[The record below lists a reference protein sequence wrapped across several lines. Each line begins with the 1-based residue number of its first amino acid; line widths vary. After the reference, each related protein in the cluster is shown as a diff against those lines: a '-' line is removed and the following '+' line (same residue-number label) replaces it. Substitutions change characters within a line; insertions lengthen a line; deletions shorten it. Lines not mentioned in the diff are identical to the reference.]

1 MAGINYEGTNLVG
14 APFKPYVD
22 QQISRRQELLGTL
35 DKTSEQI
42 VWENGNTA
50 WVRLA
55 SSINI
60 ENSKTPVASF
70 SSETA
75 CMPCCLGPAL
85 LVPRRGWPCSSLLAQ
100 KCCSPSPL

>member
-22 QQISRRQELLGTL
+22 QQISRRQELLGAL
-35 DKTSEQI
+35 DKTNEQI

-70 SSETA
+70 SSETYW
-75 CMPCCLGPAL
+75 G
-85 LVPRRGWPCSSLLAQ
+85 SY
-100 KCCSPSPL
+100 